1 MALKLQLT
9 GERPG
14 YGRLLIENLAA
25 EGELQFSFQRSSDRY
40 FLGTGQQ
47 WQATAHWHAVG
58 GVEADSGGCSCQLGP
73 DIIDGLLPSSNDAI
87 LLSVQGG
94 GISDKGMLRT
104 ASSLLGS
111 SAEGSTPQTVPVT
124 HTETPE
130 PEGNVPRGQEST
142 DEVTEE
148 TTGGTIVDPVVESPA
163 QSSPASSRR
172 WLWILLAVLVLLAAL
187 FATWYFGVLKLPGL
201 PDGDIGKDTV
211 TEPEISQDTG
221 ITEEDMTSIEPEPEP
236 EPEPA
241 STLKGRPRAQAY
253 LAGEPRPAPQAMF
266 DQAAD
271 WEREGDC
278 EAAMIVYQMAAQ
290 SAADVAARYAYL
302 YDPDTFKA
310 SACINNADPDTAA
323 YWYEAP
329 AGAGDVNAQ
338 RQLGKILVGNHDSG
352 ALRDQGETWLRR
364 AAQAGDSEAS
374 ALLEKLGIG
383 GD

>member
-14 YGRLLIENLAA
+14 YGRLLLENLAA

-47 WQATAHWHAVG
+47 WQATAHWHSVG
-58 GVEADSGGCSCQLGP
+58 SVEADSGGCSCQLGP

-148 TTGGTIVDPVVESPA
+148 TKLTFVFFFTFATHVHKSKHRKHIHEIGTGG
-163 QSSPASSRR
+163 
-172 WLWILLAVLVLLAAL
+172 
-187 FATWYFGVLKLPGL
+187 
-201 PDGDIGKDTV
+201 
-211 TEPEISQDTG
+211 
-221 ITEEDMTSIEPEPEP
+221 
-236 EPEPA
+236 
-241 STLKGRPRAQAY
+241 
-253 LAGEPRPAPQAMF
+253 
-266 DQAAD
+266 
-271 WEREGDC
+271 
-278 EAAMIVYQMAAQ
+278 
-290 SAADVAARYAYL
+290 
-302 YDPDTFKA
+302 
-310 SACINNADPDTAA
+310 
-323 YWYEAP
+323 
-329 AGAGDVNAQ
+329 
-338 RQLGKILVGNHDSG
+338 
-352 ALRDQGETWLRR
+352 
-364 AAQAGDSEAS
+364 
-374 ALLEKLGIG
+374 
-383 GD
+383 

>member
-25 EGELQFSFQRSSDRY
+25 EGELQFSFQRSSDRH

-58 GVEADSGGCSCQLGP
+58 GVEADSGGCSCLLGP

-87 LLSVQGG
+87 LVSVQGD
-94 GISDKGMLRT
+94 GISDKGMMRT

-111 SAEGSTPQTVPVT
+111 GAEDDTREPEPVPTPSPPPTA
-124 HTETPE
+124 TPE
-130 PEGNVPRGQEST
+130 PAPEPPPTPE
-142 DEVTEE
+142 
-148 TTGGTIVDPVVESPA
+148 PA
-163 QSSPASSRR
+163 QLPPPPPHASSKR
-172 WLWILLAVLVLLAAL
+172 WLWMLLAALVLLAAL
-187 FATWYFGVLKLPGL
+187 FTAWYFDLLKLPGL
-201 PDGDIGKDTV
+201 PGGDIGTDTEPV
-211 TEPEISQDTG
+211 TEPVTEPEPEPEISQDSG
-221 ITEEDMTSIEPEPEP
+221 ITEEDTPIVEPEPV
-236 EPEPA
+236 
-241 STLKGRPRAQAY
+241 LLGRPRAQAY
-253 LAGEPRPAPQAMF
+253 LAREPRPAPQAMF
-266 DQAAD
+266 NQAAD
-271 WEREGDC
+271 WEREDDC
-278 EAAMIVYQMAAQ
+278 EAAMIVYQVAAQ
-290 SAADVAARYAYL
+290 SDAGVAARYAHL

-323 YWYEAP
+323 DWYEAP
-329 AGAGDVNAQ
+329 AAAGDVNAQ
-338 RQLGKILVGNHDSG
+338 RQLGKILVGSHDSG
-352 ALRDQGETWLRR
+352 VLRDQGESWLDR